1 MLEKSQCVDKMKS
14 DLFTLHNVKLFKL
27 DISFSTIDLHSLLSY
42 WIDRIANMSSC
53 VTSRKIML
61 FNVTNLIEANMYK
74 QMTIEKAIVRNLT

>member
-14 DLFTLHNVKLFKL
+14 DLFTPHDGKLFKL
-27 DISFSTIDLHSLLSY
+27 DIFFSTIDLHSLLSY
-42 WIDRIANMSSC
+42 WFDRIAYMSSC

-74 QMTIEKAIVRNLT
+74 QMTIEKAILRNLT